1 MYRSH
6 LVYELLSL
14 SFDDVP
20 VVFSVAL
27 VRSRCVLQRIELALK
42 HVTSRQCEIKFNVE
56 RTNLRAV
63 PGIRRIK
70 TFNAMVMV
78 NSNKSC
84 FSVQ

>member
-27 VRSRCVLQRIELALK
+27 VRSRCMLQRIKLALK
-42 HVTSRQCEIKFNVE
+42 HVTSRQCKVKFNVE
-56 RTNLRAV
+56 RTNLRTI
-63 PGIRRIK
+63 PGIR
-70 TFNAMVMV
+70 TFNAMVSLTI

-84 FSVQ
+84 LSVP